1 MTRVFKTR
9 PFDKWMR
16 KARLTDAVLREAVS
30 EMQRGLIDADLGGGL
45 FKKRVALPGRGKR
58 GGARTLVVT
67 NRQDRWFFVF
77 GFEKNVRDSIGSR
90 ELQAL
95 RDVAVD
101 LLERSSPQLDELVD
115 TEGLLEILY
124 DGP

>member
-1 MTRVFKTR
+1 
-9 PFDKWMR
+9 
-16 KARLTDAVLREAVS
+16 
-30 EMQRGLIDADLGGGL
+30 
-45 FKKRVALPGRGKR
+45 
-58 GGARTLVVT
+58 LVVT